1 MTLAKVSTLTK
12 SSSFGCLAEPERRQH
27 SLRILVSVFPNG
39 YFSNI
44 FRTVSF
50 DTAPRQRKVP
60 FGKLSEGRRFLAFC
74 MLAMACADS
83 GVGCQRGKEEYVTV
97 RQMAKHVRR
106 FFASRP
112 SLDPETK
119 ENTIISGK
127 VSGLFNR
134 KKLKRF
140 HARQWLNTGRWGPC
154 LRNLGMG
161 RNLSFIPPPSR
172 APARCSRDEPDGNR
186 MDFLHGGLSMPG
198 ERRPGPACGGM
209 SGNSNISINN

>member
-1 MTLAKVSTLTK
+1 MHAGDGV
-12 SSSFGCLAEPERRQH
+12 
-27 SLRILVSVFPNG
+27 
-39 YFSNI
+39 
-44 FRTVSF
+44 
-50 DTAPRQRKVP
+50 
-60 FGKLSEGRRFLAFC
+60 RRFR
-74 MLAMACADS
+74 
-83 GVGCQRGKEEYVTV
+83 VGCQRGKEEYVTV

-127 VSGLFNR
+127 ISGLFNR
-134 KKLKRF
+134 RKLKRF

-198 ERRPGPACGGM
+198 ERRPGPAYGVCRVIQ
-209 SGNSNISINN
+209 ISLSTTKGYHKKCNWCYIILL

>member
-1 MTLAKVSTLTK
+1 MHAGDGV
-12 SSSFGCLAEPERRQH
+12 
-27 SLRILVSVFPNG
+27 
-39 YFSNI
+39 
-44 FRTVSF
+44 
-50 DTAPRQRKVP
+50 
-60 FGKLSEGRRFLAFC
+60 RRFR
-74 MLAMACADS
+74 
-83 GVGCQRGKEEYVTV
+83 VGCQRDKEEYVTV
-97 RQMAKHVRR
+97 RQMAKHVLR

-134 KKLKRF
+134 RKLKRF

-198 ERRPGPACGGM
+198 ERRPGPAYGVCRVIQ
-209 SGNSNISINN
+209 ISLSTTKGYHKKCNWCYIILL